1 MPINS
6 GLGTKVGYPFG
17 QCSLALMLGLSKG
30 LHRRAVVAV
39 SGLLAVLDLCS
50 LSLGGQFDV
59 LSGFFKTWAFGK
71 EQAF

>member
-1 MPINS
+1 
-6 GLGTKVGYPFG
+6 
-17 QCSLALMLGLSKG
+17 MLGLSKG